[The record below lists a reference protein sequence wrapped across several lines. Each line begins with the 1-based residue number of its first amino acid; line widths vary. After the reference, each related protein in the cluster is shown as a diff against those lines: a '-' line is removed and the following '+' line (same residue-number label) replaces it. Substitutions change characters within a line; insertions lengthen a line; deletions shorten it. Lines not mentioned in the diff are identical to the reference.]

1 MKMSAALPISLKADL
16 MTATHLIDKL
26 RELGLQGMAEAAEHH
41 ATSPA
46 YADLPFQDR
55 LMHLLQAEAAWRD
68 DRRLKR
74 ILRAARLKIPAA
86 VEDIDYRPG
95 RGLDRSQI
103 SELMTCAWVS
113 AREQLILTGATG
125 TGKTHLACAFGG
137 QVARHGLTVRYARTN
152 QLLEDLAVAH
162 QDGTIGKARTAL
174 ARFDLLILDD
184 FGLAPMTERGKQD
197 LLDVIDARTRTASV
211 LLAGQLPFKE
221 WHAYIDN
228 PMVADAILDR
238 IANTSHRVQLS
249 GESMRRL
256 MSPRPG

>member
-1 MKMSAALPISLKADL
+1 MNP
-16 MTATHLIDKL
+16 THLIEKL
-26 RELGLQGMAEAAEHH
+26 HELGLQGMADAAEHQAAFTAH
-41 ATSPA
+41 
-46 YADLPFQDR
+46 ADLPFHDR
-55 LMHLLQAEAAWRD
+55 LMHLLQAETVWRD
-68 DRRLKR
+68 NRRLRR
-74 ILRAARLKIPAA
+74 ILQAARLKIPAA

-103 SELMTCAWVS
+103 SELMTCAWVQK
-113 AREQLILTGATG
+113 REHLILTGATG

-137 QVARHGLTVRYARTN
+137 QAARHGLTVRYARTS
-152 QLLEDLAVAH
+152 QLLEDLAIAH
-162 QDGTIGKARTAL
+162 QDGTIGKARAAL
-174 ARFDLLILDD
+174 TRFDLLILDD
-184 FGLAPMTERGKQD
+184 FGLAPMTELGKQD

-238 IANTSHRVQLS
+238 VANTSHRIQLG

-256 MSPRPG
+256 ASTRPG